1 MKVVE
6 LVKLGGEMLKTMSE
20 NGVMLNDWKYVSMY
34 EAYRNMR
41 ANRMKHTAAVGELS
55 EEYKVSERT
64 VERVIKRLSLNVN
77 TINEQ

>member
-6 LVKLGGEMLKTMSE
+6 LLKISGEMLKVMSE
-20 NGVMLNDWKYVSMY
+20 NDIMRDDYRYVKMY

-41 ANRMKHTAAVGELS
+41 ANKMKHTAAVGELS
-55 EEYKVSERT
+55 EEYKVSDRT